1 MRAGKRGVGLGTVLI
16 VVALVGTLGMAM
28 AGLSVQHLTTMTQ
41 TLNRSQALDLAR
53 SAMAMGLERVLA
65 DNLYGTKPGEDCT
78 LTYTDSEGQVGV
90 LTFDSLR
97 APGLGVPCSVNNLTG
112 TGPVSGPNGEN
123 IPHKSV
129 HLVALGKTRSG
140 LTRTVEVMLRLPP
153 YPYAAASD
161 FDIDASGIVVGALD
175 PGAPPGMPRG
185 KLRPASIFSNNDGR
199 TAVKLGDRSTVS
211 GDLLARGE
219 IEVDS
224 GAQVSGDVRPNQE
237 TRDLPKIKITDYDPI
252 VKNHP
257 YFRMDADYPGGLT
270 FTGELRREGNLNVN
284 GSMSMQGAVIFVNGA
299 VSIAGALTG
308 KGVLVATG
316 DVTVNDHAE
325 LDAQDRIAIVS
336 GRKLTLRGGGYRSSL
351 IQGTLYSEGGFE
363 ADQLT
368 LRGVLIA
375 RDGGN
380 GGSGGVKL
388 TNSRVI
394 KDDGVVSITVSST
407 TFDVEFGPQFWP
419 VPRRPKPGDP
429 APPDPPEEPIKAY
442 FTKHADGLYTVDI
455 EGVLS
460 TDEKVSEQ
468 EIAAQVAEAFGG
480 LDPDPIVSA
489 IRASSTDDRHHRGNK
504 YKLGVQDPASL
515 LPVVEQARI
524 MWWNESQ

>member
-1 MRAGKRGVGLGTVLI
+1 MRIKRRGVGLGTVLI

-28 AGLSVQHLTTMTQ
+28 SSLSVQHLTMMTKS
-41 TLNRSQALDLAR
+41 LNRSQALDLAR

-65 DNLYGTKPGEDCT
+65 DNEYGTKGGQTT
-78 LTYTDSEGQVGV
+78 LTFTDSEGGVGR
-90 LTFDSLR
+90 LTFDAADAST
-97 APGLGVPCSVNNLTG
+97 LGIPRSINNLTG
-112 TGPVSGPNGEN
+112 TGPVAGPNGET

-129 HLVALGKTRSG
+129 HLVAVGKTRSG
-140 LTRTVEVMLRLPP
+140 VTRTVETVLRLPP

-161 FDIDASGIVVGALD
+161 FKIDASGIIVGGLD

-185 KLRPASIFSNNDGR
+185 KLRPASIFSNNEDR
-199 TAVKLGDRSTVS
+199 DAVKLGDRSTVS
-211 GDLLARGE
+211 GDLLAKGE
-219 IEVDS
+219 IEVDR
-224 GAQVSGDVRPNQE
+224 GATVAGDIRENQE
-237 TRDLPKIKITDYDPI
+237 SRDLPRIKISDYDPI
-252 VKNHP
+252 VKGRP
-257 YFRMDADYPGGLT
+257 YFPMQEVYPGGLI
-270 FTGELRREGNLNVN
+270 FSGEMRREGNLNVD
-284 GSMSMQGAVIFVNGA
+284 GTMSMQGAVIYVNGA
-299 VSIAGALTG
+299 VNVAGALTG

-336 GRKLTLRGGGYRSSL
+336 GKKLTLRGGGYRSSL

-375 RDGGN
+375 RNGKN
-380 GGSGGVKL
+380 GGSNSVKL

-394 KDDGVVSITVSST
+394 KDDGVVSVTVSST
-407 TFDVEFGPQFWP
+407 TFGIDFSDRNWP
-419 VPRRPKPGDP
+419 LIRASNSNPNPPR
-429 APPDPPEEPIKAY
+429 PDPPDEPVKAN

-460 TDEKVSEQ
+460 TTEEVPEDEM
-468 EIAAQVAEAFGG
+468 AAKVAEAFGG
-480 LDPDPIVSA
+480 LDADKILAQMRDGANDETKHV
-489 IRASSTDDRHHRGNK
+489 GKK

-515 LPVVEQARI
+515 LPVVEQARVVF
-524 MWWNESQ
+524 WKED